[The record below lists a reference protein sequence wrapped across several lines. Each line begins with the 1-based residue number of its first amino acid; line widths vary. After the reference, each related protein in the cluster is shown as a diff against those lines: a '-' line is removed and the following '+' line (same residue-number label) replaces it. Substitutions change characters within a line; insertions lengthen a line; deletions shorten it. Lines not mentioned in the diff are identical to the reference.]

1 MFYFFVY
8 VIKGHLGHTN
18 HKTTEFLICNMKV
31 KKELAKGIMQ
41 KLPHLVSLLQQL
53 SLSNNYQ
60 I

>member
-53 SLSNNYQ
+53 SLS
-60 I
+60 